1 MAERK
6 RKLDTGRTSNWDK
19 PADPDAVAKAAK
31 FNPYLSDASGGGGGG
46 GGGGASYYGGGAAS
60 GMDSKATP
68 AQMRAK
74 EPNTNPLTGRPFTPN
89 YRKLLVTRQ
98 KLPVY
103 QFLDDLL
110 TQVSGS
116 QSVVVEGETGSGKT
130 TQIPQF
136 LVDAGYAKFRDG
148 RQRMVACTQP
158 RRVAAMSIAKRVR
171 ESEGQG

>member
-1 MAERK
+1 MK
-6 RKLDTGRTSNWDK
+6 RKINIDLSSSR
-19 PADPDAVAKAAK
+19 P
-31 FNPYLSDASGGGGGG
+31 NPYMPSAST
-46 GGGGASYYGGGAAS
+46 SAAVQAAM
-60 GMDSKATP
+60 GQAG
-68 AQMRAK
+68 
-74 EPNTNPLTGRPFTPN
+74 ENTNPLT
-89 YRKLLVTRQ
+89 YRTFSDHYHRLLQTRK

-110 TQVSGS
+110 EKVAGS